1 MGHKR
6 LAVDTSK
13 SVFTV
18 HGIDA
23 EDQPVLR
30 RNFSRGAFESVFE
43 NSISSHGQG
52 RMRVAVER

>member
-13 SVFTV
+13 FVFTV

-30 RNFSRGAFESVFE
+30 RTFSRGALETHMTRQPAAEVALKAYGG
-43 NSISSHGQG
+43 SHP
-52 RMRVAVER
+52 